1 MTIKT
6 KAHLALLATNIFFAL
21 NFTAVKYLLN
31 GSFLKPFGLNLI
43 RVGITAF
50 LLWVL
55 YFFAPVK
62 THILKKDMGRFILC
76 AVAGIAI
83 NQLAFIKGL
92 SLTYS
97 IHASLLLLVTPIII
111 TFIAAWVLKEKL
123 TSNKLRGLC
132 LGIGGAMILIMAKD
146 RSGNPGNVILGDLL
160 IILNAVSYAF
170 YFVLVKPLMLKY
182 NPIAVLRYV
191 FTIGFFIILPFCW
204 TEFTE
209 INWVSYNFNA
219 YFALAFIVILGTFC
233 AYLFNIY
240 GIKNLGASTAGNYI
254 YSQPFFAT
262 AMAIGFLGEDLAA
275 YKILAGIL
283 IFAGVYLA
291 NKQLKNA

>member
-6 KAHLALLATNIFFAL
+6 KAHVALLATNIFFAL

-43 RVGITAF
+43 RVGVTAF

-62 THILKKDMGRFILC
+62 ATIFKKDFGRFLLC
-76 AVAGIAI
+76 AIAGIAV

-123 TSNKLRGLC
+123 TPNKIMGLC
-132 LGIGGAMILIMAKD
+132 LGITGAIILIMTKD
-146 RSGNPGNVILGDLL
+146 RSGNPGNVLIGDLL

-182 NPIAVLRYV
+182 NPIVVLRYV
-191 FTIGFFIILPFCW
+191 FTLGFFIILPFCW
-204 TEFTE
+204 GEFAE
-209 INWVSYNFNA
+209 INWTGYGFNE
-219 YFALAFIVILGTFC
+219 YFALSFIVILGTFC

-240 GIKNLGASTAGNYI
+240 GIKNLGASVAGNYI
-254 YSQPFFAT
+254 YSQPFFAA
-262 AMAIGFLGEDLAA
+262 AMAITFLGENITIN
-275 YKILAGIL
+275 KILAGVF

-291 NKQLKNA
+291 NKQIKNA